1 MLSILIILLS
11 NSCFAGVMSMSV
23 TSQIVEVG
31 DYWPEVREDLS
42 QVVWSHA
49 TNSHQVGDMSVNI
62 LSSRNGNDP
71 LFVQFKFI

>member
-1 MLSILIILLS
+1 MLSIILILLS

-23 TSQIVEVG
+23 ASQIVEVG

-49 TNSHQVGDMSVNI
+49 TNSHQVSRELSCDM
-62 LSSRNGNDP
+62 
-71 LFVQFKFI
+71 